1 MTHPGPEPQSSFRP
15 ALTGLAAGLIFGV
28 AVYFR
33 LHELGARNLWTDEAW
48 VALAAMQP
56 TAKAALA
63 AGQSTP
69 PFYLLTV
76 WALVQ
81 LWGHGEIVLR
91 SLSWLFGAGT
101 LLLIWRLARWLVEA
115 PAALLALTAVAFSPV
130 MVYYSKEL
138 KQYSG
143 DAFFAVLAL
152 WLAERLQARQS
163 RRGWLALG
171 LAGVVGLG
179 FSQPLIFTLP
189 AVGAVLWITLPRAQR
204 LRLACLGG
212 IWLLAAGGYYLL
224 FIRREIDPDL
234 VAYWTQDFPD
244 LSGLLPFFRWLGPAL
259 YRYFWYF
266 LGEWGVIWGPLLL
279 AAGMVV
285 MVRRGRARVLLYLG
299 GPLLLAFGAACL
311 HRYPFMAHYGGNR
324 LMLFSAPVLYLLVAA
339 GGWGVFS
346 WLWGRRQRWLA
357 LALTGLLLASLN
369 LRTGLQED
377 LSPLNN
383 REEIQPLVAYLEAN
397 LQPQDLVYVYY
408 FAVSPFKYYYHGPN
422 PGICWGR
429 SCVEQELDT
438 GEKARTPPQR
448 LWLIASHIP
457 DLVFLR
463 QFATKLLGPDWQ
475 EAACFTREG
484 AALLRFDRQ
493 AQTPAPKTP
502 TGPPAPP

>member
-1 MTHPGPEPQSSFRP
+1 MPRPGLKPEGLSRP
-15 ALTGLAAGLIFGV
+15 YLTGLAVALIFGV

-33 LHELGARNLWTDEAW
+33 LSELGSRNLWTDEAW
-48 VALAAMQP
+48 VALAVMKP
-56 TAKAALA
+56 TATEALA

-76 WALVQ
+76 WAMVQ
-81 LWGHGEIVLR
+81 LWGHSELVLR
-91 SLSWLFGAGT
+91 SLSWLFGVGT
-101 LLLIWRLARWLVEA
+101 LGLIWRFSRSLAAV
-115 PAALLALTAVAFSPV
+115 PAALLALAAVAFSPI

-143 DAFFAVLAL
+143 DAFFAVGLL
-152 WLAERLQARQS
+152 WLTERLQARKGGQ
-163 RRGWLALG
+163 GWLALA

-179 FSQPLIFTLP
+179 YSQPLIFTLP
-189 AVGAVLWITLPRAQR
+189 VVWAVLWVTLPRGQR
-204 LRLACLGG
+204 PRLFCLGG
-212 IWLLAAGGYYLL
+212 VWLLAAAGYYLL
-224 FIRREIDPDL
+224 FIRREIDPEL

-279 AAGMVV
+279 AAGMMV
-285 MVRRGRARVLLYLG
+285 MVQRGRGRVVLYLM

-324 LMLFSAPVLYLLVAA
+324 LMLFSAPVLYVLVAA
-339 GGWGVFS
+339 GGWGVFEM
-346 WLWGRRQRWLA
+346 LWRRRQRWIA
-357 LALTGLLLASLN
+357 LALTALLLAALN
-369 LRTGLQED
+369 LRAGVKEN

-383 REEIQPLVAYLEAN
+383 REEIQPLVALLEAN
-397 LQPQDLVYVYY
+397 LQPQDLIYVYY
-408 FAVSPFKYYYHGPN
+408 FAVAPFKYYYHGPN

-429 SCVEQELDT
+429 SCVEQGLDPA
-438 GEKARTPPQR
+438 GQARTPPQR

-463 QFATKLLGPDWQ
+463 QFAAGLLGPDWR
-475 EAACFTREG
+475 EAACFSGVG

-493 AQTPAPKTP
+493 PQPAAPKTP